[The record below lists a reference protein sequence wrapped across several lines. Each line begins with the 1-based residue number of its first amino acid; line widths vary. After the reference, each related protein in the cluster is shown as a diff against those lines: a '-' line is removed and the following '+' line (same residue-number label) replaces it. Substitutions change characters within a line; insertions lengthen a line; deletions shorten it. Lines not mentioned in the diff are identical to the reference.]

1 MSVRQFVDAPRL
13 DAAAGRER
21 RAALARRTPPL
32 AASSPSSSSPPSFVV
47 VVSKTASRVAM
58 ARSDDAP
65 HDDEPVV
72 ALDDDSVD
80 DDGGS
85 IDPTGGTDD
94 EIPPG
99 GTDGG
104 ECENYFGRAAKEGAA
119 PAGTNPF
126 ASSAAIAPED
136 DWRAQME
143 VMRPLPVRPRSR
155 CARRSLRTFPVV
167 TLHPR
172 SPFNVR
178 LTGKTFD

>member
-1 MSVRQFVDAPRL
+1 
-13 DAAAGRER
+13 
-21 RAALARRTPPL
+21 
-32 AASSPSSSSPPSFVV
+32 
-47 VVSKTASRVAM
+47 M

-65 HDDEPVV
+65 HDDEPVI
-72 ALDDDSVD
+72 ALDDDSVSD
-80 DDGGS
+80 DRGS

-104 ECENYFGRAAKEGAA
+104 DRENYFGRAAKEGAA

-143 VMRPLPVRPRSR
+143 VMRLLP
-155 CARRSLRTFPVV
+155 
-167 TLHPR
+167 
-172 SPFNVR
+172 
-178 LTGKTFD
+178 

>member
-1 MSVRQFVDAPRL
+1 
-13 DAAAGRER
+13 
-21 RAALARRTPPL
+21 
-32 AASSPSSSSPPSFVV
+32 
-47 VVSKTASRVAM
+47 M

-72 ALDDDSVD
+72 ALDDDSVS

-143 VMRPLPVRPRSR
+143 VIETAPRATPFAWCTSFLEDFSRRHSSPALPFQ
-155 CARRSLRTFPVV
+155 RTFD
-167 TLHPR
+167 R
-172 SPFNVR
+172 
-178 LTGKTFD
+178 

>member
-1 MSVRQFVDAPRL
+1 
-13 DAAAGRER
+13 
-21 RAALARRTPPL
+21 
-32 AASSPSSSSPPSFVV
+32 
-47 VVSKTASRVAM
+47 M
-58 ARSDDAP
+58 ARSDDAN

-85 IDPTGGTDD
+85 IGPTGGTDD

-143 VMRPLPVRPRSR
+143 VMGLLHITTPFAMCASFLEDFSR
-155 CARRSLRTFPVV
+155 RHSSPAIPFQRTFD
-167 TLHPR
+167 R
-172 SPFNVR
+172 
-178 LTGKTFD
+178 